1 MQDLEQTIQMA
12 LDFVRRIW
20 IKKRFVII
28 FSWLICP
35 IGFLFVSSL
44 PNEYQSDA
52 RVFVDTRSVLQ
63 SSLEGMVMGSNPEL
77 EVAMMAKTL
86 LSRSNVEK
94 IARAADLDITAK
106 TDAEYSQLITDL
118 TEDINLQATRN
129 EDIYTIVYSH
139 ESPELAKTVVQET
152 LDLFVEGTLGNN
164 RADSQTTA
172 RFFDEQIAE
181 YELRLAKSEQR
192 VADFRRQYSDILPL
206 SGTFHG
212 NLQSLRQQLEDTRL
226 TIKETTQ
233 QIESMK
239 TQTPKAKQAADGL
252 SVRNQSEQVLK
263 TRYDDRIIAL
273 EGRLD
278 ELKLRFTE
286 QHPDV
291 VESTNLLEALKEARE
306 REIQV
311 YKSQETD
318 DDSLNLLTES
328 DRELRLEI
336 TRLEGL
342 VASLKVRETDTVNK
356 IEGLQSKIDLVPQ
369 VEAEETALNR
379 DYGILKN
386 QYEELLSRREATN
399 LTESADRSSDDFQ
412 FRIIRPPL
420 VPDEP
425 TGPTRIL
432 FYTAV
437 LVMGFGAGVGVAF
450 LTSMLSPVLVRGRQI
465 QDLTGFPIWG
475 AVSHLDIV
483 KIKKRNRFRIAVF
496 ALSSGTIVAIYA
508 MFVLLDIMNINLLSR
523 LPI

>member
-1 MQDLEQTIQMA
+1 MQELEQSIQMA
-12 LDFVRRIW
+12 LDFIRGIW

-35 IGFLFVSSL
+35 VGFLYVSSL
-44 PNEYQSDA
+44 PNQYESDA
-52 RVFVDTRSVLQ
+52 QVFVDTRSVLQ
-63 SSLEGMVMGSNPEL
+63 SSLAGMVMGSNPEQ

-86 LSRSNVEK
+86 LSRANVEK
-94 IARAADLDITAK
+94 IARAADLDVTTR
-106 TDAEYSQLITDL
+106 TDAEYNELITELTNDIDL
-118 TEDINLQATRN
+118 KATRN
-129 EDIYTIVYSH
+129 DNIYTIVYSN
-139 ESPELAKTVVQET
+139 ESPELARTVVQET

-164 RADSQTTA
+164 RADSQTTS
-172 RFFDEQIAE
+172 RFLDDQIAE
-181 YELRLAKSEQR
+181 YESRLAESEQR
-192 VADFRRQYSDILPL
+192 LADFQRQYSDILPG

-212 NLQSLRQQLEDTRL
+212 NLQALRQQLEDTRL
-226 TIKETTQ
+226 TMKETTK

-239 TQTPKAKQAADGL
+239 SQTRKAKQASDGL
-252 SVRNQSEQVLK
+252 GVRNESEQVLK

-273 EGRLD
+273 EARLD

-291 VESTNLLEALKEARE
+291 VESSNLLEALQEARE

-311 YKSQETD
+311 YKSQEGD

-328 DRELRLEI
+328 DRQLRLEI
-336 TRLEGL
+336 TRLEGQ
-342 VASLKVRETDTVNK
+342 VASLRVRENDTAEK
-356 IEGLQSKIDLVPQ
+356 IEELQSKIDLVPQ
-369 VEAEETALNR
+369 VEAEQTALNR
-379 DYGILKN
+379 DYGILKG

-399 LTESADRSSDDFQ
+399 LTESAERSADDFQ

-420 VPDEP
+420 IPDKP
-425 TGPTRIL
+425 TGPKRIL
-432 FYTAV
+432 FYTGI
-437 LVMGFGAGVGVAF
+437 LFIGFGVGVGVAF
-450 LTSMLSPVLVRGRQI
+450 LTSMLSPVLVRGKQL

-483 KIKKRNRFRIAVF
+483 KIKRRNKFRIAVF
-496 ALSSGTIVAIYA
+496 ALSSGTIIAIYA